1 MITYSIYVVDDEEL
15 IREASLLTLGKVYC
29 VETFATGETCI
40 EAIQTHP
47 ADLVLLDIGLPGMSG
62 IETLKEIKKRFPD
75 VLVIMITANDDIET
89 VITAMKLGAYDY
101 VVKPINMDALEVNIR
116 NALGTIKLRKE
127 VQVLQ
132 EKYLKENLPYFIG
145 ESDTIQEVMHLIE
158 MVAKSPDASV
168 LILGETG
175 TGKELIASCVHY
187 QSPNFKGP
195 FVPVNCS
202 AIPDNIIESELFG
215 YEKGAFSG
223 ADPAGKK
230 GLIEAAIDG
239 TLFLDEV
246 GDLSLAAQAKLLRF
260 LENGEYYKVGGTRKY
275 RIKTRIVAATN
286 KDLDQLVEKE
296 LFRRDLYYRLA
307 TIKVEVPTL
316 NRRPHDI
323 IPMAQHFLA
332 EFSRKYGK
340 TFTGIGG
347 ETKHALTG
355 HVWKGNIRELRNLIE
370 RAVLQ
375 GQGPEISLQDLGFD
389 SPAQTA
395 ADSPNVAA
403 PAEEAANAFPDITPH
418 GLDLPAL
425 HESMDHHYFQKSLD
439 MADGNAAKAA
449 RLLNM
454 SYYAFRRCRE
464 KLSL

>member
-15 IREASLLTLGKVYC
+15 IREASLLTLGKVYR
-29 VETFATGETCI
+29 VEVFANGERCI
-40 EAIQTHP
+40 EAIQSKP

-62 IETLKEIKKRFPD
+62 IDTLKEIKSINPD

-175 TGKELIASCVHY
+175 TGKELIASSVHY
-187 QSPNFKGP
+187 KSPNFKGP

-202 AIPDNIIESELFG
+202 AIPDNIVESELFG

-230 GLIEAAIDG
+230 GLIEAAVDG

-275 RIKTRIVAATN
+275 HIKTRIVAATN

-323 IPMAQHFLA
+323 IPMAQQFLA
-332 EFSRKYGK
+332 EFSHKYGK
-340 TFTGIGG
+340 AITGIDG
-347 ETKHALTG
+347 EAKHALAG
-355 HVWKGNIRELRNLIE
+355 YVWKGNIRELRNLIE
-370 RAVLQ
+370 RAVLL
-375 GQGPEISLQDLGFD
+375 GQGPEITLRDLGLDTPRRTAID
-389 SPAQTA
+389 SQ
-395 ADSPNVAA
+395 DVAT
-403 PAEEAANAFPDITPH
+403 PAEDAGNAFPDIAPH
-418 GLDLPAL
+418 GLNLPAL
-425 HESMDHHYFQKSLD
+425 HESMDRHYFQKSLD
-439 MADGNAAKAA
+439 MAEGNATKAA

-464 KLSL
+464 KLQI

>member
-15 IREASLLTLGKVYC
+15 IREASLLTLGKVYR
-29 VETFATGETCI
+29 VEAFATGETCI
-40 EAIQTHP
+40 EAIQANP

-62 IETLKEIKKRFPD
+62 IDTLKEIKKRYPD

-132 EKYLKENLPYFIG
+132 GKYLKENLPYFIG

-175 TGKELIASCVHY
+175 TGKELIASSVHY

-230 GLIEAAIDG
+230 GLIEEAAEG

-370 RAVLQ
+370 RAVLL

-389 SPAQTA
+389 SPGQTA

-403 PAEEAANAFPDITPH
+403 PAEEAANAFPDILPH

-425 HESMDHHYFQKSLD
+425 HESMDRHYFQKSLD

>member
-1 MITYSIYVVDDEEL
+1 MISYSIYVVDDEEL
-15 IREASLLTLGKVYC
+15 IREASLLTLGKVYR
-29 VETFATGETCI
+29 VDVFATGESCI
-40 EAIQTHP
+40 EAMQSNP

-62 IETLKEIKKRFPD
+62 IDTLKEIKKRDPD
-75 VLVIMITANDDIET
+75 VLIIMITANDDIET

-101 VVKPINMDALEVNIR
+101 VVKPINMDTLEVIIR

-145 ESDTIQEVMHLIE
+145 ESDTIQDVMHLIA

-175 TGKELIASCVHY
+175 TGKELIASSVHY
-187 QSPNFKGP
+187 KSPNFKGP

-202 AIPDNIIESELFG
+202 AIPDNLIESELFG

-230 GLIEAAIDG
+230 GLIETAVGG

-260 LENGEYYKVGGTRKY
+260 LESGEYYKVGGTRKY
-275 RIKTRIVAATN
+275 HIKTRIVAATN

-296 LFRRDLYYRLA
+296 LFRPDLYFRLA
-307 TIKVEVPTL
+307 TIKVAVPSL
-316 NRRPHDI
+316 NRRPQDI
-323 IPMAQHFLA
+323 IPMARHFLA
-332 EFSRKYGK
+332 DFSQKYGK
-340 TFTGIGG
+340 SFTGIDR
-347 ETKHALTG
+347 EAKDALTT

-370 RAVLQ
+370 RAVLL
-375 GQGPEISLQDLGFD
+375 GQGPEIALRDLGLD
-389 SPAQTA
+389 SRDRTA
-395 ADSPNVAA
+395 IDSQDVAT
-403 PAEEAANAFPDITPH
+403 PSQEAGNAFPAITPH
-418 GLDLPAL
+418 GFNLPAL
-425 HESMDHHYFQKSLD
+425 HESMDRHYLQKSLD
-439 MADGNAAKAA
+439 LAEGNAAKAA

-464 KLSL
+464 KLRI

>member
-15 IREASLLTLGKVYC
+15 IREASLLTLGKVYH
-29 VETFATGETCI
+29 VEVFATGETCI
-40 EAIQTHP
+40 EAIQSNP
-47 ADLVLLDIGLPGMSG
+47 VDLVLLDIGLPGMSG
-62 IETLKEIKKRFPD
+62 IDILKEIKKRYPD

-127 VQVLQ
+127 VQILQ

-175 TGKELIASCVHY
+175 TGKELIASSVHFK
-187 QSPNFKGP
+187 SPNFKGR

-202 AIPDNIIESELFG
+202 AIPDNLIESELFG

-230 GLIEAAIDG
+230 GLIEAAVDG

-260 LENGEYYKVGGTRKY
+260 LENGEYYKVGGTHKY
-275 RIKTRIVAATN
+275 HIKTRIVAATN
-286 KDLDQLVEKE
+286 KDLGQLVEKE
-296 LFRRDLYYRLA
+296 LFRPDLYYRLA

-323 IPMAQHFLA
+323 IPMARHFLA
-332 EFSRKYGK
+332 EFSHKYGK
-340 TFTGIGG
+340 PFTGIDR
-347 ETKHALTG
+347 EAKHALTT

-370 RAVLQ
+370 RAVLL
-375 GQGPEISLQDLGFD
+375 GQGPEIALQDLGLDPPGRTADD
-389 SPAQTA
+389 SQ
-395 ADSPNVAA
+395 DVAT
-403 PAEEAANAFPDITPH
+403 PPKEAENAFPDFTPH
-418 GLDLPAL
+418 GLNLPAL
-425 HESMDHHYFQKSLD
+425 HESMDRHYFQKSLD
-439 MADGNAAKAA
+439 MAEGNAAKAA

-464 KLSL
+464 KLRI